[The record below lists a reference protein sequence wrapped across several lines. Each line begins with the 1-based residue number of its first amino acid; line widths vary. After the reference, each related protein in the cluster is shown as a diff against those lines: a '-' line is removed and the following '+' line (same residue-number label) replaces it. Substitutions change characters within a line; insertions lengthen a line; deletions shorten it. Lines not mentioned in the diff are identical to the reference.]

1 MASPPPYDGNSA
13 LLELSPPKLPP
24 NHPFFSDS
32 TEATYLSTMDPLPP
46 PNYTYAGS
54 ITYESSGNDAN
65 NGGYENTEELYQ
77 EVRNLQN
84 ASS

>member
-1 MASPPPYDGNSA
+1 
-13 LLELSPPKLPP
+13 
-24 NHPFFSDS
+24 
-32 TEATYLSTMDPLPP
+32 MDPLPP